1 MRTLFRNAAYRRLL
15 AAQVLA
21 LVGTGLATVAL
32 GLLAYDL
39 AGARAA
45 EVLGTALAIKMVAY
59 VCVSPLVGAVADRVP
74 RRAVMVGADA
84 VRGVVVLAL
93 PFVTEVWQVFVLIGV
108 LQAASAA
115 FTPTFQAVLPDVL
128 PDEDDYTRALSASQV
143 AVSLENIGS
152 PLLAAALLLVV
163 DSSDLF
169 VGTAVGFACSAV
181 LVATTAVPAA
191 ERAVRHGVADRLSAG
206 LRIFTRTPR
215 LRAVLALDM
224 VVAAC
229 GVITVVSTVNVVRD
243 LLGAG
248 EGAVP
253 LLLAVSGTGTALTAL
268 AVPALLGSG
277 VRERSVMLAGA
288 GVAGAAVGAAL
299 LLAAVPSWPLA
310 AATWFAIGAGT
321 GLVLVPVG
329 RVVRAGATAAD
340 RPAVFAAQFSLS
352 HLCWL
357 LTYPLTGWV
366 GSRAGFAAAW
376 GLLLV
381 LVLAATVTAVRLW
394 PRTLPEHVRH
404 AHTGAVDHARLDGHA
419 HWDGT
424 AWVHTHRVVIDA
436 DHPRWPVAVGAG
448 ASGRTAAG

>member
-1 MRTLFRNAAYRRLL
+1 MRTLFRNAVYRRLL
-15 AAQVLA
+15 TAQVLA

-39 AGARAA
+39 AGERAG

-59 VCVSPLVGAVADRVP
+59 VVVSPLVGAVADRVP
-74 RRAVMVGADA
+74 RRSVMVGADV
-84 VRGVVVLAL
+84 VRATVVLAL
-93 PFVTEVWQVFVLIGV
+93 PFVNQIWQVFALIGV

-152 PLLAAALLLVV
+152 PLLAAGMLLVL

-169 VGTAVGFACSAV
+169 AGTAVGFVCSAA
-181 LVATTAVPAA
+181 LVAATAVPAPA
-191 ERAVRHGVADRLSAG
+191 RAVRHGFADRLSAG
-206 LRIFTRTPR
+206 LRIFARTPR

-248 EGAVP
+248 EGAVA
-253 LLLAVSGTGTALTAL
+253 LLLAVSGAGTALTAL
-268 AVPALLGSG
+268 AVPVLFRSG
-277 VRERSVMLAGA
+277 LRERTVLLAGA
-288 GVAGAAVGAAL
+288 GVAAAAVGASL
-299 LLAAVPSWPLA
+299 VLA
-310 AATWFAIGAGT
+310 AAPSWTLAALVWFTAGAGT
-321 GLVLVPVG
+321 ALVTVPIG
-329 RVVRAGATAAD
+329 RVVRASATAAD
-340 RPAVFAAQFSLS
+340 RPAAFAAQFSLS

-376 GLLLV
+376 GVLLV
-381 LVLAATVTAVRLW
+381 LVLAASATAWRLW
-394 PRTLPEHVRH
+394 PRGLRETVRH
-404 AHTGAVDHARLDGHA
+404 AHTDAVDQGHLDGRA

-424 AWVHTHRVVIDA
+424 GWVHTHRVVIDA
-436 DHPRWPVAVGAG
+436 DHPRWPAAV
-448 ASGRTAAG
+448 